1 MGEGVEC
8 GHQGVALFPAL
19 DLCDIVRDALS
30 VNPDVRAGGA
40 IELAG
45 KFKREERAQF
55 RVGEEG
61 AEHGLAGG
69 MVEGTNC
76 IDGED
81 CSTGIDLGSRAE
93 DAWQGLT
100 AGTRAEAI
108 LVREARLLE
117 VWRESLCQGSPNQ
130 PIWLPAESSVYMAN
144 GWF

>member
-1 MGEGVEC
+1 M
-8 GHQGVALFPAL
+8 ALFPAL

-69 MVEGTNC
+69 MVEGANC
-76 IDGED
+76 IDGKD

-108 LVREARLLE
+108 Y
-117 VWRESLCQGSPNQ
+117 W
-130 PIWLPAESSVYMAN
+130 
-144 GWF
+144 